1 MRILNALIV
10 VSMLSGCAGIRVQS
24 CPPEDAATVDPQGRY
39 TEVPKGWYDIDKNWW
54 PDIQDDS
61 KAGESIFNEEEK

>member
-1 MRILNALIV
+1 MKHLLIFLMFLTGCTFGVRIE
-10 VSMLSGCAGIRVQS
+10 S

-39 TEVPKGWYDIDKNWW
+39 TEVPKGWYDVDRNWW

-61 KAGESIFNEEEK
+61 KAGESIFNEEVEQ